1 LDSIGSV
8 PRWHSLMSYP
18 EPFLR
23 WIKEYGGAVYN
34 RELFAPV
41 VFLSDPKAIQHVLA
55 IDGSNYPRHPSMR
68 AYTKENLFGS
78 TLLNSEGAG
87 HDNQRKMF
95 NPHFSL
101 SHIKAFIPIFE
112 QLTRERLLPV
122 LNKAAKSNEL
132 LEMNCAFQKL
142 TLAIIGAVAFSFDFD
157 ANPAVHE
164 AFVQMFEPP
173 SLTTFLGLI
182 YIPGYEYFPLPE
194 LRRRRAAKRALIEA
208 ITGVID
214 TKLAVKNA
222 PKDLLDMFLPN
233 TTPAQAIAHTM
244 QFIVAGH
251 ETSSS
256 TLGWLVVEVFRR
268 RKVLA
273 AVRSEAIR
281 VQKKLGSVASWE
293 ATQELKYTTAVV
305 QETLRLNTVV
315 YSIARRIANEED
327 RVPMTDGSTIF
338 IPKGTGI
345 DVFISAMHRNPR
357 YWSQPDDFLPERF
370 IENTPE
376 WMADEQLRRGSNHTF
391 FYLPFSFGSKNCIG
405 QRFAMA
411 EMVVIFAT
419 IVTQFDFEIDPK
431 CNLRP
436 KFNGLTILPAELLVK
451 VKHVEGIQS
460 GIGA

>member
-1 LDSIGSV
+1 
-8 PRWHSLMSYP
+8 
-18 EPFLR
+18 
-23 WIKEYGGAVYN
+23 WIKEYGGAVYY

-55 IDGSNYPRHPSMR
+55 INGSNYPRHPSMR

-78 TLLNSEGAG
+78 TLLNSEGAE

-233 TTPAQAIAHTM
+233 TTPAINCSYDAIH
-244 QFIVAGH
+244 
-251 ETSSS
+251 
-256 TLGWLVVEVFRR
+256 LFRR

-357 YWSQPDDFLPERF
+357 YC
-370 IENTPE
+370 
-376 WMADEQLRRGSNHTF
+376 
-391 FYLPFSFGSKNCIG
+391 FGSKNCIG

-419 IVTQFDFEIDPK
+419 IVTQFDFEIVPK

-436 KFNGLTILPAELLVK
+436 KFNGLTIHPAELLVK

>member
-1 LDSIGSV
+1 
-8 PRWHSLMSYP
+8 
-18 EPFLR
+18 
-23 WIKEYGGAVYN
+23 WIKEYGGAVYY

-55 IDGSNYPRHPSMR
+55 INVSNYPRHPSMR

-78 TLLNSEGAG
+78 TLLNSEGAE

-194 LRRRRAAKRALIEA
+194 PRRRRAAKRALIEA

-251 ETSSS
+251 ETSNS

-357 YWSQPDDFLPERF
+357 YC
-370 IENTPE
+370 
-376 WMADEQLRRGSNHTF
+376 
-391 FYLPFSFGSKNCIG
+391 FGSKNCIG

-419 IVTQFDFEIDPK
+419 IVTQFDFEIVPK

-436 KFNGLTILPAELLVK
+436 KFNGLTIHPAELLVK